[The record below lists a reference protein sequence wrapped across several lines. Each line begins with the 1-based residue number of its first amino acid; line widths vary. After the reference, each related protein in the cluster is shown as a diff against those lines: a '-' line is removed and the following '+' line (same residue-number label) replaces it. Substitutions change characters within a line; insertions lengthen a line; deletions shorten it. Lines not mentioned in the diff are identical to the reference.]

1 MKHLPTYAL
10 PLSIAVGA
18 LVALSSSLGLFV
30 ESTYAAE
37 AQSFAIQG
45 RAQDLVTLV
54 WVVPL
59 FGISLR
65 YMKQDY
71 FPARIAWMGILLY
84 FTYTYA
90 LAAMGLVYNHL
101 FLLYVAIYALSLAL
115 LITGLNSIRGNDI
128 RWRFSPRFPRTAIAA
143 FTISMG
149 VVVALLWL
157 ADIVASLVTGTPPPQ
172 LAETVS
178 QSLVVQ
184 ALDLGIVVPL
194 YILGG
199 VLLLKRTSLGYLL
212 TGLALVKAVTLG
224 PAMLAMAVFLSSADL
239 PVALPLWAFA
249 ALVTGFG
256 GYFSYRYFRSLY

>member
-1 MKHLPTYAL
+1 MKSLPQYAY
-10 PLSIAVGA
+10 PLSIAAGA
-18 LVALSSSLGLFV
+18 LAAMSALAGLFF

-37 AQSFAIQG
+37 MQSFAIQG

-90 LAAMGLVYNHL
+90 LAAMGLAYNRL
-101 FLLYVAIYALSLAL
+101 FLLYVTIFALSLAL
-115 LITGLNSIRGNDI
+115 LITGLSGVRWNDI
-128 RWRFSPRFPRTAIAA
+128 RWRFSSRFPQTPTAA
-143 FTISMG
+143 FVISMG
-149 VVVALLWL
+149 VLVALLWL
-157 ADIVASLVTGTPPPQ
+157 ADIVPSIVTGTPPPQ

-194 YILGG
+194 FILGG
-199 VLLLKRTSLGYLL
+199 VLLLKRMSLGYLL
-212 TGLALVKAVTLG
+212 TGLALVKSITLG
-224 PAMLAMAVFLSSADL
+224 PAMLAMAVFLNSAGL
-239 PVALPLWAFA
+239 PVAPPLWAFA

-256 GYFSYRYFRSLY
+256 GYLSYRYFRSLY